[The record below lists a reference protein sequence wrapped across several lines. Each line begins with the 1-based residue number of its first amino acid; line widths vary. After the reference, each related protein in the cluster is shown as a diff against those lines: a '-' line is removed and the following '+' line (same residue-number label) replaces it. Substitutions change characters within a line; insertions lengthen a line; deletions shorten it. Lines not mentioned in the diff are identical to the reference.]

1 MELLHTCEPLRALA
15 VRERLGCAMFNG
27 MSGDT
32 LAEPG
37 DEEGGVPGGTGRKA
51 EAGDS
56 AVAAHARAILEAAQ
70 AAAAANAP
78 QEKTFR
84 FCALHCTCC
93 IMIKLSFDILALA
106 GPATPLRR

>member
-1 MELLHTCEPLRALA
+1 MSVASCEVICVPEAAMELLHTCEPLRALA

-56 AVAAHARAILEAAQ
+56 AVAAHAHAILEAAQ
-70 AAAAANAP
+70 AAALPARP
-78 QEKTFR
+78 LER
-84 FCALHCTCC
+84 GV
-93 IMIKLSFDILALA
+93 A
-106 GPATPLRR
+106 GQHRVFFSPAVFLG